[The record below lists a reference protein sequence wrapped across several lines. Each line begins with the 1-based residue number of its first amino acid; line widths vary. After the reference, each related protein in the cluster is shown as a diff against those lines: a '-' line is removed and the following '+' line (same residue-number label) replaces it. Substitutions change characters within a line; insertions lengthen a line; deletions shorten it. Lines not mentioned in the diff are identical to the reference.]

1 MLALVFLPVALGV
14 FSLALDVGRFYAV
27 KVGARHAVNLALRS
41 ASAQIDLN
49 LLRDPLNPQ
58 VRILPAEAENAFR
71 QYLRENLRLDDNYN
85 PLPGSPVD
93 GQVRVE
99 YFRVV
104 NDVPFA
110 YQFAYEGGTYQETIT
125 APSVTAVVSFPV
137 KVWWMRAVRPE
148 TRGTVTMYVHSTV
161 APRVV
166 RSLT

>member
-1 MLALVFLPVALGV
+1 MPVALAA
-14 FSLALDVGRFYAV
+14 FSLVMDIGRFYAV
-27 KVGARHAVNLALRS
+27 KVGARHAVNLSLRS

-71 QYLRENLRLDDNYN
+71 QYLRENLKLDENCN

-99 YFRVV
+99 YFRAV
-104 NDVPFA
+104 NDVPYT
-110 YQFAYEGGTYQETIT
+110 YQFAYEGGVYQETIT
-125 APSVTAVVSFPV
+125 EPSVTAIVSFPV
-137 KVWWMRAVRPE
+137 KVWWMKAVKPE
-148 TRGTVTMYVHSTV
+148 TKGAVTMYVHSTV